1 MSDKLD
7 LKIILNNLNK
17 LMKEENKEYLEIFEE
32 AIKAGDVKSV
42 KTFIEMSAV
51 IEKYDKPKT

>member
-1 MSDKLD
+1 
-7 LKIILNNLNK
+7 
-17 LMKEENKEYLEIFEE
+17 MKEENKEYLEIFEE